1 LRIAQ
6 AVLARST
13 YIDQGTGCQG
23 YLERM
28 AIMRRRQCSQVNRRK
43 FLQIA
48 TGAALAP
55 MIVPRHVVARSQTT
69 APSDRITL
77 GFIGT
82 GSMGGGHVR
91 GFLKMPD
98 VRIPAISDIRME
110 NLQRSQG
117 AVNQQYGDS
126 SCAAIPDFRELLA
139 RPDIDAVCIATGER
153 WHPLVG
159 IEAARRGKHMYCEK
173 PLSVTLAEGLAMRAA
188 IQKYGVVFQWGT
200 QQRSS
205 VNYRL
210 TAELAR
216 NGYLGDI
223 RTIMIGSAGGS
234 APKPEPPETLKDPPP
249 GFDYDRWLGPSPYVP
264 YSDVRVSRTWMFI
277 RDYGIGCLGGAW
289 GIHDLDAAQFFLD
302 TDDTTPIE
310 IEGRARYYQDVR
322 DVPYSWTVEQKYA
335 NGASVIHMDLVTA
348 KKRAKQFELGS
359 MASLVTGSKG
369 WVWVSRQG
377 VRTEPESLATTVIGP
392 QEKHVIFS
400 DDHKQNFLDAIRKKA
415 QPISPITAAVH
426 AETMCQQSDIA
437 MQLERKLRWDPKAE
451 RFIDD
456 EQANRMLSRAI
467 RAPWTYTI

>member
-1 LRIAQ
+1 
-6 AVLARST
+6 
-13 YIDQGTGCQG
+13 
-23 YLERM
+23 
-28 AIMRRRQCSQVNRRK
+28 MRRRGHARVNRRK

-55 MIVPRHVVARSQTT
+55 MILPRHVVARSQTT

-98 VRIPAISDIRME
+98 VRIKAICDIRLE
-110 NLQRSQG
+110 NLERSQG

-126 SCAAIPDFRELLA
+126 SCAAITDFRELLA

-153 WHPLVG
+153 WHPLIG

-173 PLSVTLAEGLAMRAA
+173 PLSVTLAEGLALRAA

-223 RTIMIGSAGGS
+223 KTIMIGSAGGS

-249 GFDYDRWLGPSPYVP
+249 GFDYDRWLGPSPYTP

-302 TDDTTPIE
+302 TDDTTPVE
-310 IEGRARYYQDVR
+310 IEGRARYYQDIR

-348 KKRAKQFELGS
+348 KKRAKQFESGS

-377 VRTEPESLATTVIGP
+377 VRTDPESLARTVIGP

-400 DDHKQNFLDAIRKKA
+400 DDHKQNFLDAIRKRA

-451 RFIDD
+451 RFFDD

>member
-98 VRIPAISDIRME
+98 VRILAISDIRME

-173 PLSVTLAEGLAMRAA
+173 PLSVTLAEGLALRAA